1 MSLVAAALKSEIFS
15 AEWGRVTITA
25 LCGLLNISTFAV
37 FVSFLF
43 GYFVEYVKL
52 YLTDEGETLESSPSR
67 MNLVKTW
74 MTHEIG
80 GLVTYLKHSSSENTH
95 AEASENA

>member
-1 MSLVAAALKSEIFS
+1 MSLVAAALKSEVFG

-37 FVSFLF
+37 FVTFLF
-43 GYFVEYVKL
+43 GYFVEYMKL
-52 YLTDEGETLESSPSR
+52 YLTDQGETLESSPST

-80 GLVTYLKHSSSENTH
+80 GLVTYLKHGNSEAHPET
-95 AEASENA
+95 SENA